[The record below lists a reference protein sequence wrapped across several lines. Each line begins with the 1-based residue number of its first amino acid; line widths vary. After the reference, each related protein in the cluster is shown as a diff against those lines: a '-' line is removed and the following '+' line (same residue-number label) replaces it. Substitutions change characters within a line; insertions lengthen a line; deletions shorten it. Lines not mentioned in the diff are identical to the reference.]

1 MHPLIEVCVEGFAG
15 AQIAINAGADRLE
28 LNAALSLDGLTPAV
42 EDLVATKQLTSVPV
56 IAMLRPHAD
65 GFYYD
70 RATQTS
76 MLTELE
82 RLLAGGA
89 DGIAVGGLT
98 QAGEI
103 DLKFMRELRK
113 LASNATLVMHRAF
126 DQLSDQAG
134 GLEQL
139 IDLGFDRVLTSGGQ
153 ATAELGA
160 SQLRRLFE
168 QSCGR
173 IEILPGAGIRTE
185 NASRILE
192 QTGCDQ
198 LHGTFKQPL
207 ADRILPDPVIIA
219 ELKRLQCS
227 RLR

>member
-15 AQIAINAGADRLE
+15 AQIASNAGADRLE
-28 LNAALSLDGLTPAV
+28 LNAALSLDGLTPTL
-42 EDLVATKQLTSVPV
+42 EDLVATKRLTSVPV

-70 RATQTS
+70 RSTQGS
-76 MLTELE
+76 MLAELE
-82 RLLAGGA
+82 RLLANGA

-103 DLKFMRELRK
+103 DLEFMCELRK

-139 IDLGFDRVLTSGGQ
+139 IDLGFDRVLTSGGK

-160 SQLRRLFE
+160 SQLRRLVD
-168 QSCGR
+168 QSR
-173 IEILPGAGIRTE
+173 RQIEILPGAGIRTE

-192 QTGCDQ
+192 LTGCDQ
-198 LHGTFKQPL
+198 LHGTFKRPFT
-207 ADRILPDPVIIA
+207 DPILPDPMAIA
-219 ELKRLQCS
+219 AVKKLKLS
-227 RLR
+227 RIR